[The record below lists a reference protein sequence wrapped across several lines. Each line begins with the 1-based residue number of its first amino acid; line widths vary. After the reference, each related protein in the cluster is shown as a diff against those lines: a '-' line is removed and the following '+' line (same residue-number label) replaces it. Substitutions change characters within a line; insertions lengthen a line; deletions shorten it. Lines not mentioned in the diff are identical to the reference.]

1 MSNTS
6 SGPYAYFKG
15 AKKDKTY
22 SECLSILKRAH
33 VAEEP
38 MLISAL
44 QIPSWKLK
52 MLPYSDSQYGL
63 SGLISA
69 RGAAYDWQFTLP
81 GAVDLALKRAINKPA
96 AYMAL
101 EAYLN
106 PLEFAAQCG
115 LPKAMKMEQI
125 NETRKSVLAWI
136 DDSLNINSVH
146 CKSLDPEIRENIFN
160 SGIDLGLAVNSLDN
174 SVFEEWALINRID
187 NAVISHVFSDHVRD
201 HIRGVYSLCDTLND
215 NRIAAHVCKHNLIV
229 FNPNDDITRRSEFM
243 NNNPS
248 FGEFICDRS
257 H

>member
-6 SGPYAYFKG
+6 SGAYAYFTG
-15 AKKDKTY
+15 AKQGVTY
-22 SECLSILKRAH
+22 SDSLSLLKRTHA
-33 VAEEP
+33 AEEP
-38 MLISAL
+38 ILISSL
-44 QIPSWKLK
+44 QMPSWKLR
-52 MLPYSDSQYGL
+52 MLPYLESNCGL

-69 RGAAYDWQFTLP
+69 RGAAYNWQFTLP
-81 GAVDLALKRAINKPA
+81 GAVDLALKRSINKPA
-96 AYMAL
+96 AHMAL

-115 LPKAMKMEQI
+115 LPKAMKIEQI
-125 NETRKSVLAWI
+125 NDTRKSVLAWI

-187 NAVISHVFSDHVRD
+187 NAVISHVFSDQVRD
-201 HIRGVYSLCDTLND
+201 HIRGVYRLCDTLND
-215 NRIAAHVCKHNLIV
+215 NKIAAHVCKHNLIV
-229 FNPNDDITRRSEFM
+229 FNPNDDITGRSEFM